1 MGHCLRRCQHT
12 QLHAGTWNVH
22 SLREESG
29 DCWVCITCGASR
41 CGTTMERKVELLIAK
56 LKNYNMSI
64 AGIQETKWF
73 GSDFWPCGEWTSLH
87 SGYELPLPPD
97 GIICTRQNGVGSVSL
112 AYSIFPHLS
121 NSSPRNSSPT
131 VQQNSRICW

>member
-1 MGHCLRRCQHT
+1 MQKYSCGALSSP
-12 QLHAGTWNVH
+12 LPAYPVA
-22 SLREESG
+22 
-29 DCWVCITCGASR
+29 CWHLECSFTEGRVTCGASR

-87 SGYELPLPPD
+87 SGSELPLPPD
-97 GIICTRQNGVGSVSL
+97 GIICTRRNGVGSVSL
-112 AYSIFPHLS
+112 PYSIFPHLS